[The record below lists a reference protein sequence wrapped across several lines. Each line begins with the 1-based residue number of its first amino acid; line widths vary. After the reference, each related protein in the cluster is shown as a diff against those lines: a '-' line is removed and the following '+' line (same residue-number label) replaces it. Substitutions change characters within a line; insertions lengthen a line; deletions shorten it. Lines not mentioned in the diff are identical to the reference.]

1 MKKVIASSVLGG
13 FCLVLMACGRNVE
26 ETLPAETTAVETTT
40 AAIEEPVRVNVV
52 VYGSIEAGSDN
63 ESFCVGAQRAAEE
76 LDVKLQILQ
85 SADEKELEDNVLN
98 SCESGCDYVISAAPE
113 GADYIAKYG
122 QDYPN
127 ISFAVLDADSPCENA
142 TSVYLSWEDAF
153 FQAGATSALFTKQ
166 TEYAG
171 INDEAVLGWVG
182 GMNIPLI
189 YNLYQA
195 FEQGARSV
203 DPEILILE
211 QYAGSWEDP
220 EEAYRLAVSQYE
232 QGADIIVS
240 LTGEGDMGIRTAA
253 ESNGFFVIGMDG
265 SMAESGN
272 HLLTI
277 SKDMERIGYLVAR
290 GLLQDGF
297 EGETEVE
304 LSMADGCVVLDG
316 ISAVPETIEKEVQ
329 EERVA
334 SDANA

>member
-1 MKKVIASSVLGG
+1 MKKVLASSVVGG
-13 FCLVLMACGRNVE
+13 LCLALMACSRDVE
-26 ETLPAETTAVETTT
+26 ETSPTETIVVETTT
-40 AAIEEPVRVNVV
+40 EAIEERVRVSVIV
-52 VYGSIEAGSDN
+52 DGSIEAGNDN
-63 ESFCVGAQRAAEE
+63 ESFSAGAQRAAEE
-76 LDVKLQILQ
+76 LDAELQILQ
-85 SADEKELEDNVLN
+85 SADEKELEANIFS
-98 SCESGCDYVISAAPE
+98 SCESGYDYVISAAPE

-122 QDYPN
+122 QEYPDV
-127 ISFAVLDADSPCENA
+127 SFAVLDADVPCENV
-142 TSVYLSWEDAF
+142 TSVYLLWEEAF

-166 TEYAG
+166 TEHLG
-171 INDEAVLGWVG
+171 INEEAVLGWVG
-182 GMNIPLI
+182 GMNIPMV

-220 EEAYRLAVSQYE
+220 EETYRLAASQYE

-240 LTGEGDMGIRTAA
+240 LTGEGDTGVRTAA
-253 ESNGFFVIGMDG
+253 EDNGFFVIGTD
-265 SMAESGN
+265 ESVSGPED

-304 LSMADGCVVLDG
+304 LSMEDGCVVLDG